1 MKMRYSVEPKDL
13 IHVKGYEFLSFSKS
27 LGKKLSNKCSQKL
40 LNIDLV
46 KTASTTDAV
55 KYASKRVIQK
65 TAKSAGNLIRI
76 KIVDKITKSL
86 KKSS

>member
-1 MKMRYSVEPKDL
+1 MRYSVEPKDL
-13 IHVKGYEFLSFSKS
+13 IHVKGYEFLSFAKN

-46 KTASTTDAV
+46 KTAPTTDVV
-55 KYASKRVIQK
+55 KHASKRVIQK
-65 TAKSAGNLIRI
+65 TAESASNLIGI
-76 KIVDKITKSL
+76 KIVDKITNSL

>member
-1 MKMRYSVEPKDL
+1 MRYSVEPKDL
-13 IHVKGYEFLSFSKS
+13 IHVKGYEFLSFAKS
-27 LGKKLSNKCSQKL
+27 LGKKLSNKCSQKI

-46 KTASTTDAV
+46 KIASTTDVV
-55 KYASKRVIQK
+55 KHASKGVVQK
-65 TAKSAGNLIRI
+65 TAESAGNLIEI